1 MTALWNF
8 SIVFGVIQA
17 VIDSP
22 KFEKGNLR
30 SMSALDGQVYRVALW
45 HILLF
50 EALFA
55 ENALVVLVKE
65 MFKRAISRPHLFH
78 PDYNSVR
85 VLFEEQCPC
94 FVRGLEWFLIFYF

>member
-1 MTALWNF
+1 MTTLWNF
-8 SIVFGVIQA
+8 CIVFGVIQA

-30 SMSALDGQVYRVALW
+30 TMSALDGQVYRVALW
-45 HILLF
+45 HHLLF

-65 MFKRAISRPHLFH
+65 MFEGAISRPHLFH
-78 PDYNSVR
+78 PDRNSVC
-85 VLFEEQCPC
+85 VLFEDLN
-94 FVRGLEWFLIFYF
+94 GS